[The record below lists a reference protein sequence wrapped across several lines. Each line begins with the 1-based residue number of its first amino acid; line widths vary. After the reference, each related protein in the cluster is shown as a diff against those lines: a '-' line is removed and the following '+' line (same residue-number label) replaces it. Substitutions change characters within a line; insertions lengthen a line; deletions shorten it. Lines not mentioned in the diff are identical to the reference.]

1 MLLLSYVTES
11 YSFSKR
17 DIDLCCCLFSPL
29 QLLEEL
35 KEIRFTD
42 NEREVYFDS
51 HGDITTGYDVLLW
64 KEIDG
69 RMVITNMAE
78 YDLEKDDFIFADEE
92 DEIEFMNLKVSKSVS

>member
-1 MLLLSYVTES
+1 MHHYSLLS
-11 YSFSKR
+11 
-17 DIDLCCCLFSPL
+17 L

-51 HGDITTGYDVLLW
+51 HGDINTGYDVLVW

-69 RMVITNMAE
+69 RMVISNIAE

-92 DEIEFMNLKVSKSVS
+92 DEMEFLNLKVF